1 MSKFLALTLAT
12 VVVALVIGGAGSS
25 SGGPPP
31 RDLVTVDTTVKDLD
45 IDVDNSND
53 LTIGDQFI
61 DVDILK
67 NAAGT
72 RTIGRIDAIY
82 TFTDVS
88 EESPTVHVEATATLP
103 GGTVELAGLF
113 VLGPLTGRIAITGG
127 TGAYRSARGELRTS
141 VINDTDVRVV
151 FDFDHGA

>member
-1 MSKFLALTLAT
+1 MSKFLVLTLAA
-12 VVVALVIGGAGSS
+12 VVVALAIGDAGSS

-67 NAAGT
+67 NAAET

-103 GGTVELAGLF
+103 AGTVELAGE
-113 VLGPLTGRIAITGG
+113 PGRIAITGG
-127 TGAYRSARGELRTS
+127 TGDYSSVRGELRTS
-141 VINDTDVRVV
+141 LINDTDVRVV
-151 FDFDHGA
+151 FDFDRGA